1 MGELMAFPWLRLLE
15 AALGMTDLARRA
27 KAAPAELA
35 PGAAGQLE
43 TRLAGVVVAA
53 LKEAFDRDSR
63 RIEFERDQIE
73 AERKRAEQA
82 LRLELRR
89 QAGERE
95 IGRLRLVAAISVA
108 SWLATLFFSRE
119 LLQGAPAARIAL
131 GIGWVLLLGAL
142 GSALTAQSTVADRI
156 SGDGDLSSGPAGAA
170 APWLIVSG
178 LAVIGLAVLL

>member
-1 MGELMAFPWLRLLE
+1 MPFPWLRLLD
-15 AALGMTDLARRA
+15 AALGMTDIARRA
-27 KAAPAELA
+27 RTPPPELA
-35 PGAAGQLE
+35 PGATGPLE

-53 LKEAFDRDSR
+53 LKEAFDRDSHR
-63 RIEFERDQIE
+63 LELEREQIQ

-95 IGRLRLVAAISVA
+95 IGRLRLVAAIAVA

-119 LLQGAPAARIAL
+119 LLHAGGAPRAAL

-142 GSALTAQSTVADRI
+142 GSAFTAQSTIADRLA
-156 SGDGDLSSGPAGAA
+156 GDGDLSSGQAG
-170 APWLIVSG
+170 
-178 LAVIGLAVLL
+178 